1 MSHVKTS
8 DLRVTRSIG
17 GVRHVNRGR
26 RSTHSLSGSMDRTIT
41 VAPILTRSRPQVRL
55 IASSRWGRL
64 LGATTLRVMTTT
76 SDRPS

>member
-17 GVRHVNRGR
+17 GVRHVNR